1 MLILSLLFACD
12 TLETQLQLK
21 SPEER
26 LIDLRFE
33 YKKSI
38 DALYADYGGNQL
50 VENINTSE
58 KADKTD
64 NSSHTDDNK
73 KAVNQLMATL
83 KNTVKAQDRAMFE
96 EHCLELGTVKVP
108 SSQHPK
114 PAYSFQIPTTLKDVN
129 RWLFSKSKSKN
140 SKLKSTTQHP
150 NRFNKS
156 TLSF

>member
-12 TLETQLQLK
+12 TLETPLQLK

-50 VENINTSE
+50 VQNINTSE

-64 NSSHTDDNK
+64 NTSHTDDNK

-96 EHCLELGTVKVP
+96 EHCLEIGNGQSPIITT
-108 SSQHPK
+108 PK
-114 PAYSFQIPTTLKDVN
+114 ASLFFSDPNNIEGCKQVALQQIKIQ
-129 RWLFSKSKSKN
+129 
-140 SKLKSTTQHP
+140 KLKAEINNPTP
-150 NRFNKS
+150 KS
-156 TLSF
+156 IQ